1 MIPCEQKDR
10 ITALEKRADEHT
22 DILKEI
28 RDLARSTDIA
38 IRGDPSMGLTGIVDR
53 QLQHER
59 RLDSL
64 EVTMLDYE
72 KKKWYAQGAV
82 WVLGGLVACG
92 IWLFEKLPFHQ
103 K

>member
-1 MIPCEQKDR
+1 MTPCEQKDR
-10 ITALEKRADEHT
+10 ISALEKRADEHT

-38 IRGDPSMGLTGIVDR
+38 IRGDPAMGLEGIVNR
-53 QLQHER
+53 QVQHEA
-59 RLDSL
+59 RLDNI
-64 EVTMLDYE
+64 ENTILDYE

-82 WVLGGLVACG
+82 WVFGGVVAGVFWLV
-92 IWLFEKLPFHQ
+92 EKFPPFS